1 MIAHR
6 KEFDWMT
13 GTAGAAAR
21 VKHVVETIQE
31 VFIESLNLLI
41 LKGDSF
47 QSFCH

>member
-1 MIAHR
+1 MVAHG

-21 VKHVVETIQE
+21 VEHVAETIQE

-41 LKGDSF
+41 LEGDSF
-47 QSFCH
+47 